1 VVAGALV
8 FFPQGSFFW
17 GTIVITAFVFSDLVD
32 GNMAR
37 QAGTSSVWGAF
48 LDSTLDR
55 VADSAVFGGIAM
67 WYAGRGDNDLLCAVA
82 LFCLAC
88 GQVVSY
94 TKARAE
100 SLGLKCDVSGLV
112 ERAERLVVTLVAA
125 GLAGLHGFGV
135 PYIEW
140 LLPIALWLI
149 AAGSLVTVMQR
160 ILTVRREAA
169 QAAAGGV
176 SG

>member
-1 VVAGALV
+1 
-8 FFPQGSFFW
+8 
-17 GTIVITAFVFSDLVD
+17 
-32 GNMAR
+32 
-37 QAGTSSVWGAF
+37 
-48 LDSTLDR
+48 
-55 VADSAVFGGIAM
+55 M
-67 WYAGRGDNDLLCAVA
+67 WYAGRGDNLVLCAVA
-82 LFCLAC
+82 LFCLAS

-135 PYIEW
+135 PYIDW

-149 AAGSLVTVMQR
+149 AVGSLITALQR

-169 QAAAGGV
+169 EAIAAGG
-176 SG
+176 GQL